1 MFWLK
6 RISNEIS
13 IKNNTK
19 ELKATNENA
28 IESIKN
34 DFRINLR
41 QSANLEIDNGN
52 GYGIAKRHKLEDMI

>member
-6 RISNEIS
+6 RISNEIP

-52 GYGIAKRHKLEDMI
+52 GYGIAKRHNLEDMI

>member
-41 QSANLEIDNGN
+41 QSANLEIDNEN